1 MKKIFGF
8 LGAMA
13 LCVFAGCSSEDL
25 TGDGPQIPE
34 EGRDLYMTL
43 TVKPVGPVGTR
54 TATPDQGKEVGQDY
68 ENTVASALVIFA
80 EKNDDKYTVFTTLNE
95 DGKVAA
101 AGTDYVVTYS
111 MERSILLDAVKNATG
126 KTKTFTMFVI
136 ANPTTAIVTKYQ
148 EKAKTGGDVQD
159 VFELEG
165 DANTYWK
172 HNNFLMSSADLEG
185 ATVTITEEDVDYGTH
200 TTPATALNLGRVNVQ
215 RAMSRFDLATDAPHT
230 VFTVEDAASPLG
242 ELTLTFDQVALI
254 NMTQQANMFK
264 VVANNYESLGDKTIA
279 FGTEAANNWV
289 FSAEKDANTAWI
301 YPLFDGGKGAIQT
314 GAPKN
319 LAALPNYVELS
330 SLTEARDTYTPP
342 TGIGENTPA
351 YFKFWRYCMENT
363 NPDNVENQ
371 KNGNSTGIVFRA
383 KMTSENITEGTT
395 ALYAYGNVVFGDAV
409 ALRNYALGEAEDH
422 DTDAETFT
430 AVSVKYKEAV
440 EMYNAKADE
449 SKKFTEES
457 IKAATAEDLAVLDTY
472 LVKEENFTIYRAD
485 SEGNFYCYY
494 LYWNRHNDNGQP
506 TIMGTMEFAT
516 VRNNVYKIYVS
527 KVMRLG
533 HPAEPGDD
541 PDEPDPEDPDEEDN
555 FYCQIECHILPWEV
569 RLNGVEF

>member
-54 TATPDQGKEVGQDY
+54 TATPNQGSEVGQDY

-80 EKNDDKYTVFTTLNE
+80 EQEGDDYKVFATLH
-95 DGKVAA
+95 DGGKVTGT
-101 AGTDYVVTYS
+101 GTDYVVTYS
-111 MERSILLDAVKNATG
+111 MERSILLNAVEKAD
-126 KTKTFTMFVI
+126 KEFTMFVI
-136 ANPTTAIVTKYQ
+136 ANPTPAIVTKYQ
-148 EKAKTGGDVQD
+148 GKVGEDVQD

-165 DANTYWK
+165 DADTYWT
-172 HNNFLMSSADLEG
+172 HNNFLMSSADVKD
-185 ATVTITEEDVDYGTH
+185 ATIKITKADVDYGTH

-215 RAMSRFDLATDAPHT
+215 RAMSRFDLATDEDYT
-230 VFTVEDAASPLG
+230 VFKVKDEASPLG

-254 NMTQQANMFK
+254 NMTQKANMFK

-289 FSAEKDANTAWI
+289 FSAKKDANTAWT
-301 YPLFDGGKGAIQT
+301 YPLFNGKGAIQT
-314 GAPKN
+314 GDPMN
-319 LAALPNYVELS
+319 LAKLPNYVALNDLE
-330 SLTEARDTYTPP
+330 EARNLFDSSEDIQT
-342 TGIGENTPA
+342 IPA
-351 YFKFWRYCMENT
+351 NFKFWRYCMENT

-383 KMTSENITEGTT
+383 KMTGVGITADTK
-395 ALYAYGNVVFGDAV
+395 ALYAYGNVVFGDAA
-409 ALRNYALGEAEDH
+409 ALRDYVYLGKAEDH
-422 DTDAETFT
+422 AADAETFT
-430 AVSVKYKEAV
+430 AVSLKYKEAV
-440 EMYNAKADE
+440 EMYNE
-449 SKKFTEES
+449 ENGTKFTEES

-472 LVKEENFTIYRAD
+472 LVKKENFTIYRPD

-494 LYWNRHNDNGQP
+494 IYWNRHNDNGQP